1 MSVQE
6 QLSGLS
12 GEPLLPDEEQVCAFL
27 RQHADFFKSHRE
39 LLDEMLFPHE
49 SGEAVSLV
57 MAQLCR
63 LREKSLHLEQQL
75 ADMLTTARA
84 NDVLYRRLQEITL
97 FLLTARSF
105 QVAEAGL
112 LKQLK
117 ELFDLDAAVLR
128 IVEPVDIERVESA
141 HDAVESAV
149 LVFIEQ
155 GEPSY
160 QLPSALTAAYL
171 WGSEVESHSVGSCL
185 QLPLCYEN
193 LRGVLL
199 LGSADA
205 SRFRPGMDHEF
216 LHQMA
221 EIIAVRIHALY

>member
-1 MSVQE
+1 MSVQD
-6 QLSGLS
+6 QPTGLS
-12 GEPLLPDEEQVCAFL
+12 GELLLPEEEQVCAFL
-27 RQHADFFKSHRE
+27 RQHPHFFASHAD
-39 LLDEMLFPHE
+39 LLDGLVFPHA
-49 SGEAVSLV
+49 SGESVSLV

-63 LREKSLHLEQQL
+63 LREKSRQLEQQL
-75 ADMLTTARA
+75 ADMLATARA

-128 IVEPVDIERVESA
+128 IVEPVEIERVESA
-141 HDAVESAV
+141 HDVTEAAV
-149 LVFIEQ
+149 LAFIGQ

-160 QLPSALTAAYL
+160 QLPSDLTAAYL
-171 WGSEVESHSVGSCL
+171 WGSEVESHSIGSCL